1 MSTKQIIVI
10 RTDLRNNKGEKVRT
24 GKLIAQACHASLGV
38 FSQTMAWQL
47 TETGEIRFTFWGDED
62 TKEWFEQSF
71 TKICVGCDSE
81 EELEKLYVEAKLRK
95 LPCILITDNGTTEFN
110 GVPTKTCIAIG
121 PAQSHIIDKITGH
134 LKLL

>member
-1 MSTKQIIVI
+1 MTKQVIVM
-10 RTDLRNNKGEKVRT
+10 RTDLNMRKGKM
-24 GKLIAQACHASLGV
+24 IAQACHASLGV
-38 FSQTMAWQL
+38 FTQTMVWKF
-47 TETGEIRFTFWGDED
+47 TETDEIRFTFWGDKD
-62 TKEWFEQSF
+62 TKEWFVNSF
-71 TKICVGCDSE
+71 TKICVGCSSE
-81 EELEKLYVEAKLRK
+81 EELEMIYAKAKLMD